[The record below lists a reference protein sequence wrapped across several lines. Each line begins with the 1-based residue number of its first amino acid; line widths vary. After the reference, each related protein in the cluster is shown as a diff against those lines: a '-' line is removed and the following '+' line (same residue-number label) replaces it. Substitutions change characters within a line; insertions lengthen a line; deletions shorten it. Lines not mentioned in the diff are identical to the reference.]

1 MRPSPPVVNP
11 IFPSLPRP
19 SQRQVEIREARIS
32 MFQVREA
39 RISMFQVVVEEEEE
53 FWVHHHFDVYMY
65 LWVDS

>member
-32 MFQVREA
+32 MFQV
-39 RISMFQVVVEEEEE
+39 VVEEEEE